1 MNLTLMH
8 PQKHVRKKIMKACN
22 YFQILHE
29 GDVLPLLQVGKKVA
43 LMQIFFFIFCSF
55 SFGFLQKLHRL
66 RPENGSHR
74 HINQFLHITEMK
86 LLLFVRKKHHIKA
99 KKNDPI
105 LTKNSSKSTTLSEQ
119 FGCMPII
126 MKQFSTF
133 FVFGLWYLILL
144 IVV

>member
-133 FVFGLWYLILL
+133 FVFGLW
-144 IVV
+144 

>member
-1 MNLTLMH
+1 
-8 PQKHVRKKIMKACN
+8 MKACN

-55 SFGFLQKLHRL
+55 SFEFLQKLHRL

-86 LLLFVRKKHHIKA
+86 LLLFVRKKHHIKQT
-99 KKNDPI
+99 KKMTRFWPKI
-105 LTKNSSKSTTLSEQ
+105 LANQQLWVNNSDVCLLSWNNLALFLCLG
-119 FGCMPII
+119 FGIW
-126 MKQFSTF
+126 FYS
-133 FVFGLWYLILL
+133 L
-144 IVV
+144 

>member
-43 LMQIFFFIFCSF
+43 LMQIFFIFCSF

-86 LLLFVRKKHHIKA
+86 LLLFVQKKHHIKA
-99 KKNDPI
+99 KK
-105 LTKNSSKSTTLSEQ
+105 K
-119 FGCMPII
+119 
-126 MKQFSTF
+126 
-133 FVFGLWYLILL
+133 
-144 IVV
+144 